1 VTAGTAAED
10 SLSAVRTL
18 LFGEAIVDLIC
29 RRPVASLQD
38 ADAFAPH
45 VGGVAANIAVAAAR
59 AGADVALA
67 GGAGDD
73 GWGEWLQDR
82 LDEEALDL
90 RWFRLAEGR
99 ATSLAFVT
107 VDSRGEAGYELYGDG
122 LAAALDG
129 VGGRLPEA
137 VEACGALLLTSNTLT
152 EQHAAQ
158 LTMDAR
164 ERALELGRPVVFDA
178 SLRLGRWRGNPGRAG
193 AAAGACV
200 PGVFLVKCNALE
212 ARLMTGESDP
222 EAAAASLLAA
232 GAQHALVTLGAR
244 GAILRAR
251 GMRFDVAAA
260 PAHVR
265 STVGAGDVFLGVLLA
280 RLGVTDFYPPALAA
294 ALPDAAAEA
303 ARACERWGALE

>member
-1 VTAGTAAED
+1 M
-10 SLSAVRTL
+10 RTL
-18 LFGEAIVDLIC
+18 LFGEAIVDLVC
-29 RRPVASLQD
+29 RRHVASLQD

-45 VGGVAANIAVAAAR
+45 AGGVTANVAVAAAR

-73 GWGEWLQDR
+73 RWGAWLRDR
-82 LDEEALDL
+82 LAAEGVDL
-90 RWFRLAEGR
+90 RWFRLADAR
-99 ATSLAFVT
+99 ATGLAFVT
-107 VDSRGEAGYELYGDG
+107 VDGRGEPTYDLYGDG
-122 LAAALDG
+122 LAATLDG
-129 VGGRLPEA
+129 VGGRLLEA
-137 VEACGALLLTSNTLT
+137 VEACGALLFTSNTLT
-152 EQHAAQ
+152 EPQAAEV
-158 LTMDAR
+158 TMGAR

-178 SLRLGRWRGNPGRAG
+178 SLRLGRWRRNPGRAG

-200 PGVFLVKCNALE
+200 PGAFLVKCNAVE

-244 GAILRAR
+244 GAILRAH
-251 GMRFDVAAA
+251 GMRFDVGGR